1 MCGAYCYKVVKP
13 LLNFLELLRS
23 KDEQLAELQTKI
35 SEQQASI
42 VSLKESFIH
51 TEAQL
56 KQQIELADDLKKNKL
71 IQDELLKSQEKKLAE
86 NAAEISKM
94 QSEVKS
100 KDSQLNEKDKEIT
113 HLQSQVK
120 DKDNKLSLNGNK
132 IKECESKSQEI
143 LKDASCFDKATNV
156 YTIKVPDSKT
166 FSVSCDSQL
175 AGTGWTVIQRRI
187 NGSVN
192 FNRNWEEYKAGF
204 GDLRGEFF
212 IGLEKLHL
220 LTQSQPHELYIYLE
234 DFDNET
240 RYAQYNHFVVGS
252 EAESYSLKELGEYSG
267 DAKDA
272 LRPHIN
278 MKFSTPDRDND
289 WFFGSCAKTFES
301 GWWYLNCYYCNLNGP
316 HASKGAD
323 SPTPRIS
330 WNKWKR
336 QALKSTQMMIRPK
349 HL

>member
-1 MCGAYCYKVVKP
+1 MKLYFSLFALSLIACSKGLTNCSLEKDQMCGAYCYKVVKP

-56 KQQIELADDLKKNKL
+56 KQQIELTDDLKKKL
-71 IQDELLKSQEKKLAE
+71 TE

-100 KDSQLNEKDKEIT
+100 KDSPLSEKDKEIT

-120 DKDNKLSLNGNK
+120 DKDNKLSLNDNK
-132 IKECESKSQEI
+132 IKQWESKSQEI

-252 EAESYSLKELGEYSG
+252 EAESYSLKEIGEYS
-267 DAKDA
+267 
-272 LRPHIN
+272 
-278 MKFSTPDRDND
+278 DRDND
-289 WFFGSCAKTFES
+289 THPGNCANAFES
-301 GWWYLNCYYCNLNGP
+301 GWWYLDCYYCNLNGP

-323 SPTPRIS
+323 FDTPIIS